1 MKKSLMAV
9 CVILIALWIMRG
21 NLSLVRTGEQ
31 QASGQGDCK
40 EIDGTIRKGETLS
53 DVFKKWKLDAGELFR
68 IREASAS
75 IHRLREVQPG
85 QPYKIVLDDN
95 GVRSFDYRIDDDSI
109 LCITRRQDGFCAARK
124 TVQYQK
130 RIEYVSGVIG
140 DNLVSSLGNTR
151 DDLLLALQMSD
162 IFSWDIDFT
171 TDLRKGDVFKVVVEG
186 LYRNGEF
193 RKYGDVLSAEFV
205 NNGEVFRAYRFEQ
218 DGAAA
223 YYDAEGRSL
232 KKAFLK
238 APLSFRRISSGF
250 SNGRLHPILKIYR
263 PHHGLDYAAP
273 SGTPVSA
280 VGDGKIVFAGHKGQ
294 FGNLVIIRH
303 PNGWKTYYGHLS
315 KIGKD
320 IRRGRAVGQGV
331 VIGYVGATGLA
342 TGPHLHYEV
351 RIASG
356 PVNPLALKL
365 PRGGSV
371 QKMYMTEFEHF
382 RNSMNIRLASMATP
396 VLAFAGKTN
405 K

>member
-1 MKKSLMAV
+1 MEKIFMAV
-9 CVILIALWIMRG
+9 CIILIASWVMRG

-31 QASGQGDCK
+31 QASGQDK
-40 EIDGTIRKGETLS
+40 YREIDGTIREGETLF
-53 DVFKKWKLDAGELFR
+53 DVFEKWKLDTGDLFKMK
-68 IREASAS
+68 EAAAS
-75 IHRLREVQPG
+75 VHRLREVQPG
-85 QPYKIVLDDN
+85 QPYTIVFDDS

-109 LCITRRQDGFCAARK
+109 LCITRREDRFCAARK
-124 TVQYQK
+124 AVKYEK
-130 RIEYVSGVIG
+130 RIEDISGVIE
-140 DNLVSSLGNTR
+140 DNLVSSLGGTR
-151 DDLLLALQMSD
+151 DNLLLALQMSD

-205 NNGEVFRAYRFEQ
+205 NNGEVFRAYRYEQ
-218 DGAAA
+218 GGAAA

-232 KKAFLK
+232 RKAILK

-250 SNGRLHPILKIYR
+250 SRGRFHPILKTYR

-315 KIGKD
+315 NIGKG
-320 IRRGRAVGQGV
+320 IRRGGTVGQGV
-331 VIGYVGATGLA
+331 VIGRVGATGLA

-351 RIASG
+351 RIANR

-365 PRGGSV
+365 ARGGSV
-371 QKMYMTEFEHF
+371 PKMYMTEFEHF
-382 RNSMNIRLASMATP
+382 KSSMDIRLASMATP